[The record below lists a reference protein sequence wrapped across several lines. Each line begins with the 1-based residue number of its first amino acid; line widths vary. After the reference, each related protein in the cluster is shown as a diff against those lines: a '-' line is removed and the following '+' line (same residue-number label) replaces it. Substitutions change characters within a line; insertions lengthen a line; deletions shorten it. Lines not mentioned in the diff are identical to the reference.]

1 MLKNKIGIQDGES
14 PPKQSWWT
22 RIVWLIAIWSA
33 SVMTLGIVAFAIKK
47 FMHAAGMS
55 T

>member
-1 MLKNKIGIQDGES
+1 MENNKIGIQDDGA
-14 PPKQSWWT
+14 PKQHWWV
-22 RIVWLIAIWSA
+22 RIFWLVIIWSA
-33 SVMTLGIVAFAIKK
+33 SVLALGAVAFAIKK

>member
-1 MLKNKIGIQDGES
+1 MANKIGIQDDDA
-14 PPKQSWWT
+14 PKQPWWA
-22 RIVWLIAIWSA
+22 RVLWLIFIWSL
-33 SVMTLGIVAFAIKK
+33 SVLALGAVAFAIKK